1 MSEAMISDH
10 MDWTTTRAA
19 TMTAKTGAH
28 GAFTVRTAAAPPWTV
43 TSLHGELDIAT
54 APVLEAELAKLIAAA
69 ERPRLALDLAGLDFC
84 DSSGLS
90 VFVATL
96 GKVQRADGELV
107 LVAPSRF
114 LTGVLERTG
123 LTKLFTV
130 KHELD
135 TANGG
140 TGA

>member
-1 MSEAMISDH
+1 
-10 MDWTTTRAA
+10 
-19 TMTAKTGAH
+19 MTARTGAH
-28 GAFTVRTAAAPPWTV
+28 GGFTVRTAAAPPWIV

-54 APVLEAELAKLIAAA
+54 APVLEAEVAKLIAEA
-69 ERPRLALDLAGLDFC
+69 ERPRLALDLSSLDFC

-96 GKVQRADGELV
+96 GKIRRADGELV
-107 LVAPSRF
+107 LLAPSRF

-130 KHELD
+130 AHELD